1 MKKFSFTING
11 SDFAVRVKSVE
22 GELANIEVN
31 GTPYTVKMQKEIKT
45 TKTPVVLVRKD
56 VQTKQGDE
64 RAKENLKPISESKRP
79 SSKTIKS
86 PLPGNILKV
95 NVAPGDEF
103 KDGDTLMV
111 MESMKMENNILAE
124 KSGKVV
130 KVCAPVGKAVL
141 QDEVLFE
148 IE

>member
-11 SDFAVRVKSVE
+11 NDFAVRVKKVE
-22 GELANIEVN
+22 GNQAELEVN
-31 GTPYTVKMQKEIKT
+31 GTPYTVTMHQEIKT
-45 TKTPVVLVRKD
+45 SKTPVVLVRKEIN
-56 VQTKQGDE
+56 TKSGDE
-64 RAKENLKPISESKRP
+64 RTKENLKPVSEGQRP
-79 SSKTIKS
+79 SAKAIKS

-95 NVAPGDEF
+95 NVAVGDSFVE
-103 KDGDTLMV
+103 GDTLLV

-124 KSGKVV
+124 RKGRIV
-130 KVCAPVGKAVL
+130 KVCAPAGKAVL

>member
-11 SDFAVRVKSVE
+11 NDYAVRVKKVE
-22 GELANIEVN
+22 GDMADLEVN
-31 GTPYTVKMQKEIKT
+31 GTPYTVKMNQEIKT
-45 TKTPVVLVRKD
+45 TKTPVVLVRKE

-64 RAKENLKPISESKRP
+64 RAKENLTPVSESKRP
-79 SSKTIKS
+79 SAKTIKS

-95 NVAPGDEF
+95 NVAA
-103 KDGDTLMV
+103 GDTFKEGDVLMV

-124 KSGKVV
+124 RNGKVI
-130 KVCAPVGKAVL
+130 KVCASVGKAVL

>member
-11 SDFAVRVKSVE
+11 DDFAVRVKKVE
-22 GELANIEVN
+22 GDIAELEVN
-31 GTPYTVKMQKEIKT
+31 GTPYTVKMHQEIKT
-45 TKTPVVLVRKD
+45 TKTPVVLVRKE

-64 RAKENLKPISESKRP
+64 RAKENLTPVSESKRP
-79 SSKTIKS
+79 SAKAIKS

-95 NVAPGDEF
+95 NVAA
-103 KDGDTLMV
+103 GDTFKEGDVLMV

-124 KSGKVV
+124 RNGKII
-130 KVCAPVGKAVL
+130 KVCAPAGKAVL